1 MGSLSDLKENIN
13 WGMLFIL
20 AALLA
25 CGLVT
30 LFSATHLT
38 HDNTFSKQLI
48 WTGIG
53 LTAMVMIMLFID
65 YRWLIRLAWPLYVII
80 VILLVAVFG
89 VGKEVMGARR
99 WIDMGFFNMQPSEL
113 AKIMVIIWISYWGSK
128 KDSSIDY
135 DFRDLIPSIFILFIP
150 ISLILL
156 EPDLGTASL
165 TGLICLGMF
174 LMLGI
179 RKSTLIKAGAVFI
192 CIMPLSWFLLR
203 NYQRQRILT
212 FLDPELDPLGKG
224 YHAIQSKIAVGS
236 GGLYGKGFLHGTQTQ
251 LKFLPE
257 HHTDFIFSVI
267 AEEWG
272 FAGCAL
278 IIVLYFLLAAQIIT
292 TGLKTKDRFGAL
304 LCFGIALFISLHA
317 FINIAMTMGMFP
329 VVGVPL
335 PFISY
340 GGSFMLINLCCIGIV
355 LSISW
360 RKSMF

>member
-1 MGSLSDLKENIN
+1 MGRLSDLKENID
-13 WGMLFIL
+13 WGLLLIL
-20 AALLA
+20 AALLS

-38 HDNTFSKQLI
+38 HDTTFLKQLI
-48 WTGIG
+48 WTGSG
-53 LTAMVMIMLFID
+53 LTAMVLIMLFID
-65 YRWLIRLAWPLYVII
+65 YRWLSKLAWPLYIII
-80 VILLVAVFG
+80 VILLIAVFG
-89 VGKEVMGARR
+89 TGKEVMGAKR
-99 WIDMGFFNMQPSEL
+99 WIPLGFFNMQPSEL
-113 AKIMVIIWISYWGSK
+113 AKIMIIIWISYWGSK
-128 KDSSIDY
+128 KDSTIDY
-135 DFRDLIPSIFILFIP
+135 DFRDLIPPLLILIIPFI
-150 ISLILL
+150 LILL
-156 EPDLGTASL
+156 EPDLGTACL

-179 RKSTLIKAGAVFI
+179 RKSTLIKTGAVFL

-278 IIVLYFLLAAQIIT
+278 IIVLYFLLAAQIIA

-340 GGSFMLINLCCIGIV
+340 GGSFMFINLCCIGIV

>member
-1 MGSLSDLKENIN
+1 MGRLSDLKENID
-13 WGMLFIL
+13 WGLLFIL
-20 AALLA
+20 AALLS

-38 HDNTFSKQLI
+38 HDTTFAKQLI

-53 LTAMVMIMLFID
+53 LTAMVMIMFFID
-65 YRWLIRLAWPLYVII
+65 YRWLTRLAWPFYIII
-80 VILLVAVFG
+80 VILLIAVFG
-89 VGKEVMGARR
+89 MGREVMGAKR
-99 WIDMGFFNMQPSEL
+99 WIPLGFFNMQPSEL
-113 AKIMVIIWISYWGSK
+113 AKIMIIIWISYWGSK
-128 KDSSIDY
+128 KDSTTDY
-135 DFRDLIPSIFILFIP
+135 DFRDLIPPILILIIP
-150 ISLILL
+150 ITLILL
-156 EPDLGTASL
+156 EPDLGTAFL
-165 TGLICLGMF
+165 TGLICAGMF
-174 LMLGI
+174 MMLGI
-179 RKSTLIKAGAVFI
+179 RKSTLVKTGIVFI
-192 CIMPLSWFLLR
+192 SVLPLSWFLLR

-236 GGLYGKGFLHGTQTQ
+236 GGLYGKGFLQGTQTQ

-278 IIVLYFLLAAQIIT
+278 IIILYFLLAAQIVR

-304 LCFGIALFISLHA
+304 LCFGIALFISFHA

>member
-1 MGSLSDLKENIN
+1 MASLSDFKENID
-13 WGMLFIL
+13 WWLLLIL
-20 AALLA
+20 AALLG
-25 CGLVT
+25 CGFVT
-30 LFSATHLT
+30 LYSATSLT
-38 HDNTFSKQLI
+38 HDATFIKQLA
-48 WTGIG
+48 WTGCG
-53 LTAMVMIMLFID
+53 LLMMVLIMLFID
-65 YRWLIRLAWPLYVII
+65 YRWLSRLAWPLYIII
-80 VILLVAVFG
+80 VILLVAVLG
-89 VGKEVMGARR
+89 AGKEVMGAKR
-99 WIDMGFFNMQPSEL
+99 WIPLGFFNMQPSEIT
-113 AKIMVIIWISYWGSK
+113 KIMIIIWISYWGSK
-128 KDSSIDY
+128 KYSSVDY
-135 DFRDLIPSIFILFIP
+135 DFMDLMFPVFILVIP
-150 ISLILL
+150 IILIIL

-165 TGLICLGMF
+165 IGLVCLGMF

-179 RKSTLIKAGAVFI
+179 RKSTLVKTGLVFI
-192 CIMPLSWFLLR
+192 CILPLSWSLLKE
-203 NYQRQRILT
+203 YQRQRILT

-272 FAGCAL
+272 FIGCTL
-278 IIVLYFLLAAQIIT
+278 IIVLYLLLASRIIT
-292 TGLKTKDRFGAL
+292 TGLKTKDRFGAM
-304 LCFGIALFISLHA
+304 LCFGIAMFISLHA